1 MINTALLSRWHV
13 HADDY
18 EKEANNNPAISIQ
31 AVWDDNIERGK
42 EWAKELGVPF
52 EPDLDALLADP
63 AIHAVI
69 VDTPTA
75 DHKEIIIKAASY
87 GKHIFSEKVLGLTVE
102 ECQQMFKAVD
112 DNHVSLMLSLP
123 RLSEGYYLLAQDLL
137 DKGLLG
143 KLTTIRCRVAHNGA
157 VPSED
162 NPAGWLP
169 DHFLKNDGT
178 GGGALI
184 DLGAHPIYLT
194 NRLAGKVKSVSARL
208 HHVLGYEVD
217 DQAAVLVEYQS
228 GALGIIEA
236 GFVSAGSFYLELH
249 GTEGI
254 YIVDDTKVRVKSIHL
269 NDGDWIEKPELP
281 ENLPSAMQQW
291 INHIEQGTETD
302 ITREDML
309 NLTLIN
315 VLAKRSDQD
324 GKRIDL

>member
-18 EKEANNNPAISIQ
+18 EKEANDNPAISIQ
-31 AVWDDNIERGK
+31 AVWDDDTERGK
-42 EWAKELGVPF
+42 GWAKELGVPF
-52 EPDLDALLADP
+52 HADLDALLADRS
-63 AIHAVI
+63 IHAVI

-75 DHKEIIIKAASY
+75 DHKEIILKAVAH

-102 ECQQMFKAVD
+102 ECQEIFEAVD
-112 DNHVSLMLSLP
+112 RNNVSLMLSLP
-123 RLSEGYYLLAQDLL
+123 RLCEGYYLLAQDML

-143 KLTTIRCRVAHNGA
+143 KLASIRCRVAHNGA
-157 VPSED
+157 VPSQK

-169 DHFLKNDGT
+169 DHFLKKAGT

-194 NRLAGKVKSVSARL
+194 NRLAGKARSVSARL
-208 HHVLGYEVD
+208 HHFLGHEVD
-217 DQAAVLVEYQS
+217 DQAAVMVEYQS

-236 GFVSAGSFYLELH
+236 GFVSEGSFYLELH

-254 YIVDDTKVRVKSIHL
+254 YITDGNHVRYKSIHV
-269 NDGDWIEKPELP
+269 NNGDWVEAPELP
-281 ENLPSAMQQW
+281 DNLPSAMQQW
-291 INHIEQGTETD
+291 VNQIEHGTEAP

-309 NLTLIN
+309 NLTLMN
-315 VLAKRSDQD
+315 VLAKSSDQE
-324 GKRIDL
+324 GKRIEL